1 MAGHSKW
8 ANIKRRKGAQ
18 DAKRS
23 KIFTKL
29 IKEITVATKE
39 GGDDPDANPRL
50 RLAISNAKG
59 ANMPKDTIERA
70 ILKGSGDD
78 AENYVNVTYEG
89 YATHGIAVFIEAM
102 TDNINRTVAD
112 IRSAFNKHGG
122 SLGTNGS
129 LEFIFNRKGIFEF
142 PLPENTDIDDLT
154 LQIIDA
160 GAEEVD
166 VEDGYMHVTSAMED
180 FGDIQRKLDELGI
193 EAENAEL
200 QRIPTIHVSLD
211 DEAFQEVNRLIEVLE
226 DNDDIQRVYHNIE
239 APEHQMQ
246 GTE

>member
-23 KIFTKL
+23 KVFTKL

-70 ILKGSGDD
+70 IKKGSDVDG
-78 AENYVNVTYEG
+78 ENYTQSTYEG
-89 YATHGIAVFIEAM
+89 YAPHGIAVFVETM
-102 TDNINRTVAD
+102 TDNLNRTVANV
-112 IRSAFNKHGG
+112 RSAFSKNGG

-129 LEFIFNRKGIFEF
+129 LEFIFDRKGIFTF
-142 PLPENTDIDDLT
+142 LLPEGADVDKLT
-154 LQIIDA
+154 LELIDA
-160 GAEEVD
+160 GAEEVE
-166 VEDGYMHVTSAMED
+166 VEEGYMHLTSAMED
-180 FGDIQRKLDELGI
+180 FGAVQRKLDELGI
-193 EAENAEL
+193 EAESAGL
-200 QRIPTIHVSLD
+200 QRIPNNRVALD
-211 DEAFQEVNRLIEVLE
+211 DEAFEQVNKLIEVLE
-226 DNDDIQRVYHNIE
+226 DDDDVQRVYHNIDATE
-239 APEHQMQ
+239 QQMEQ
-246 GTE
+246 M